1 MERISNMSKR
11 SIAGKLSLVI
21 LLILTVA
28 FASLTV
34 YMSTNNYSKEINS
47 SIAIVDRE
55 NMILSEKLS
64 KFFENAYFTACF
76 LGDLVDKEVNLDK
89 DKRSREDLVE
99 AIKTALHT
107 NDKISGIGIYF
118 EKNAF
123 DGRDSEYKKN
133 DKDLCSTET
142 GRFATYAYREDRE
155 EKIYVPEDIE
165 DDSSN
170 GYYTDNIKTSEI
182 KMSSPSLEDINGK
195 KQLMISYN
203 FPIKDE
209 DGKVI
214 GLVQCDLDLSYIQD
228 FLSEYKNNFDSSYYT
243 LVTREGTIVAH
254 SKDSGK
260 MMENS
265 LEIHPSFE
273 EMYGKASQG
282 EKADTVEVSSIT
294 GEERQYVFTPVEIKG
309 SKRTWILQSSTTF
322 DEFVYSSRKNMIEN
336 VVIYIAILILLGILI
351 RILVKRM
358 VTKPLKLI
366 TKSMEKLSN
375 FNLNL
380 EDEKSKLIKYLESE
394 DEIGDMIR
402 AIDKMINNL
411 KAIIEN
417 IMTNASNT
425 AATAQELVATA
436 QSTNE
441 SAFEVAS
448 AVENISQGAIGQAED
463 TNLAAHNIEE
473 ISYSLNEMLKVLK
486 DLKLA
491 TMDIDKKKEE
501 GKNAL
506 DGLATLINKVK
517 DEAGFVNQII
527 FETNESAENIFKA
540 SEMIQS
546 IADQTN
552 LLALNAA
559 IEAARA
565 GEAGKGFAVV
575 AEEIRNLAEDST
587 KFTKEI
593 RIIIEALKNKAGSAV
608 SRMEE
613 VGDIVSQ
620 QDNQTMITQD
630 KFNEIEWAVENSKK
644 IVDIINEH
652 SKSIEVK
659 NVEII
664 NVIQKLSFIAEE
676 NAKTTQKVSG
686 NVDIQTQSINDISYA
701 SESLANIATELQEE
715 VSSFKL

>member
-1 MERISNMSKR
+1 MSKR